1 MAALRVVLEE
11 GVKTFLIWMGVGL
24 LLGVSAASQEPE
36 RNGLDVQKAR
46 SVHVSGR
53 AKKVYYTHTWD
64 LSGLPDYKP
73 EQIASGTIREWGSNY
88 FADSNLNEYWETEFH
103 KSQPDVKFDVHMRTA
118 LEAAPALATGVAD
131 LAACRLFTFSDE
143 ELYER
148 AFNHEPLRILIA
160 TGSYDVPGWSPAL
173 AVATNKENPISQLT
187 MQQLD
192 GIFGA
197 ARTGGYQGTTWHTEA
212 ARTAAGNIRTWG
224 QLGLT
229 GKWKDAP
236 IHVYGLNLEYG
247 MARDFQQMVFQGGDK
262 WAESL
267 QEYANYAG
275 ADGTLKIA
283 AEQLMIDLSKDPYGI
298 GYSGVMFLTPQTKT
312 LAIAPK
318 AGAPAVPL
326 TIETLQARTYPM
338 LLEVYFYLDREPGKS
353 VDPKLKEFLRFVLS
367 KDGQEAIVKDGKYL
381 PLTKEAVQEQLKKLE

>member
-1 MAALRVVLEE
+1 MNRSIAVAGLSLLFSVTLAA
-11 GVKTFLIWMGVGL
+11 
-24 LLGVSAASQEPE
+24 QE

-46 SVHVSGR
+46 TAHVSGR
-53 AKKVYYTHTWD
+53 AKKVYYTHPWD

-73 EQIASGTIREWGSNY
+73 QQVVSGTIREWGSNY
-88 FADSNLNEYWETEFH
+88 FADSNLNDYWETEFH

-131 LAACRLFTFSDE
+131 LAACRLFTFSEE

-148 AFNHEPLRILIA
+148 AFDHEPLRILIA

-173 AVATNKENPISQLT
+173 AVVTNKDNPISQLT
-187 MQQLD
+187 VQQLD

-197 ARTGGYQGTTWHTEA
+197 ARSGGYQGTTWHTEA
-212 ARTAAGNIRTWG
+212 ARTAAQNIRTWG

-229 GKWKDAP
+229 GKWKNAP

-262 WAESL
+262 WSESL

-275 ADGTLKIA
+275 PDGTLKIA
-283 AEQLMIDLSKDPYGI
+283 AEQLTVDLSKDPYGI

-312 LAIAPK
+312 IALAEKP
-318 AGAPAVPL
+318 GAPSVPL
-326 TIETLQARTYPM
+326 TIETVQDRTYPL
-338 LLEVYFYLDREPGKS
+338 LLEVYFYLDRTPGKP

-367 KDGQEAIVKDGKYL
+367 KQGQEAIVKDGKYL
-381 PLTKEAVQEQLKKLE
+381 PLTKAVVEEQLKKLE

>member
-1 MAALRVVLEE
+1 MKYAGAAVCLSLLASLPVL
-11 GVKTFLIWMGVGL
+11 
-24 LLGVSAASQEPE
+24 AQE
-36 RNGLDVQKAR
+36 RDGLDVQKAR
-46 SVHVSGR
+46 TAHVAGR
-53 AKKVYYTHTWD
+53 AKRVYYTHPWD

-73 EQIASGTIREWGSNY
+73 QQTVSGTIREWGSNY
-88 FADSNLNEYWETEFH
+88 FADSNLNDYWEAEFH
-103 KSQPDVKFDVHMRTA
+103 KSQSEVKFDVHMRTA

-131 LAACRLFTFSDE
+131 IAACRLFTFSDE

-173 AVATNKENPISQLT
+173 AVVTNKDNPISQIT
-187 MQQLD
+187 MEQLD

-197 ARTGGYQGTTWHTEA
+197 ARTGGYQGTTWHPEA
-212 ARTAAGNIRTWG
+212 ARDASKDIRTWG

-262 WAESL
+262 WTESL

-275 ADGTLKIA
+275 PDGTLKIA
-283 AEQLMIDLSKDPYGI
+283 AEQLMIDLAKDPYGI
-298 GYSGVMFLTPQTKT
+298 GYSGVMFLNPQTKT
-312 LAIAPK
+312 LSVAEKP
-318 AGAPAVPL
+318 GGPFVSP
-326 TIETLQARTYPM
+326 TIETVQNRTYPM
-338 LLEVYFYLDREPGKS
+338 LLEVYFYLDREPGKPI
-353 VDPKLKEFLRFVLS
+353 DPKLKEFLRFVLS
-367 KDGQEAIVKDGKYL
+367 RQGQEAIARDGKYL
-381 PLTKEAVQEQLKKLE
+381 PLTKEAVEEQLKKLD

>member
-1 MAALRVVLEE
+1 MNR
-11 GVKTFLIWMGVGL
+11 L
-24 LLGVSAASQEPE
+24 LLSVSLSLLVCVPGMSQE

-46 SVHVSGR
+46 TAHVSGR
-53 AKKVYYTHTWD
+53 AKRVYYTHPWD

-73 EQIASGTIREWGSNY
+73 QQIVSGTIREWGSNY
-88 FADSNLNEYWETEFH
+88 FADSDLNEYWETEFH
-103 KSQPDVKFDVHMRTA
+103 KWEPDVKFDVHMRTA
-118 LEAAPALATGVAD
+118 LEAAPALATGVAN
-131 LAACRLFTFSDE
+131 LAACRLFTFSEE

-173 AVATNKENPISQLT
+173 AVVTNKDNPISKLT
-187 MQQLD
+187 LKQLD

-197 ARTGGYQGTTWHTEA
+197 ARSGGYQGTTWHPEA
-212 ARTAAGNIRTWG
+212 ARTEAENIRTWG

-229 GKWKDAP
+229 GKWKNAP

-262 WAESL
+262 WTESL

-275 ADGTLKIA
+275 SDGTLKIA
-283 AEQLMIDLSKDPYGI
+283 AEQLMLDLSKDPYGI

-312 LAIAPK
+312 IALAEKP
-318 AGAPAVPL
+318 GSPYVPL
-326 TIETLQARTYPM
+326 TIENLQNRTYPM
-338 LLEVYFYLDREPGKS
+338 LLEVYFYLDRVPGQP

-367 KDGQEAIVKDGKYL
+367 RQGQEAITRDGKYL
-381 PLTKEAVQEQLKKLE
+381 PLTEEAVEEQLKKLE

>member
-1 MAALRVVLEE
+1 MNRLIVLAVLCFVV
-11 GVKTFLIWMGVGL
+11 
-24 LLGVSAASQEPE
+24 AASSLAQE

-46 SVHVSGR
+46 TAHVSGR
-53 AKKVYYTHTWD
+53 AKRVYYTHPWD

-73 EQIASGTIREWGSNY
+73 QQIVAGTIREWGSNY
-88 FADSNLNEYWETEFH
+88 FADSDLNENWETEFH
-103 KSQPDVKFDVHMRTA
+103 KWEPDVKFDVHMRTA

-131 LAACRLFTFSDE
+131 LAACRLFTFSEE

-148 AFNHEPLRILIA
+148 VFNHEPLRILIA

-173 AVATNKENPISQLT
+173 AIVANKNNPISQLT
-187 MQQLD
+187 LKQLD

-197 ARTGGYQGTTWHTEA
+197 ARSGGYEGTTWHPEA
-212 ARTAAGNIRTWG
+212 RRTAAEDIRTWG

-229 GKWKDAP
+229 GKWKNAP

-262 WAESL
+262 WTESL

-275 ADGTLKIA
+275 PDGNLKIA
-283 AEQLMIDLSKDPYGI
+283 AEQLMVDLSRDPYGI

-312 LAIAPK
+312 LALAEK
-318 AGAPAVPL
+318 AGLPFVPL
-326 TIETLQARTYPM
+326 TIENVQNRTYPM
-338 LLEVYFYLDREPGKS
+338 LLEVYFYLDRVPGQA

-367 KDGQEAIVKDGKYL
+367 RQGQEAIARDGKFL
-381 PLTKEAVQEQLKKLE
+381 PLTKEAVEEQLRKLE

>member
-1 MAALRVVLEE
+1 MVRLASA
-11 GVKTFLIWMGVGL
+11 MGLTL
-24 LLGVSAASQEPE
+24 LLSTTALGQE

-46 SVHVSGR
+46 TAHVTGR
-53 AKKVYYTHTWD
+53 AKRVYYTRAWD

-73 EQIASGTIREWGSNY
+73 EEVVSGTIREWGSNY
-88 FADSNLNEYWETEFH
+88 FADSNLNQYWEDEFH
-103 KSQPDVKFDVHMRTA
+103 KSQPNVRFDVHMRTA

-131 LAACRLFTFSDE
+131 IAACRLFTFSEE

-148 AFNHEPLRILIA
+148 VFNHEPLRILIA

-173 AVATNKENPISQLT
+173 AVVTNKENPISHLT
-187 MQQLD
+187 LQQLD
-192 GIFGA
+192 AIFGA
-197 ARTGGYQGTTWHTEA
+197 PRSGGYQGTTWHPEA
-212 ARTAAGNIRTWG
+212 ARSASENIRTWG

-275 ADGTLKIA
+275 PDGSLKIA
-283 AEQLMIDLSKDPYGI
+283 AEQLMADLSKDPYGI
-298 GYSGVMFLTPQTKT
+298 GYSGVMFMTPQTKT
-312 LAIAPK
+312 LALAAK
-318 AGAPAVPL
+318 AGAPYVPL
-326 TIETLQARTYPM
+326 TMENVQNRSYPL
-338 LLEVYFYLDREPGKS
+338 LLEVYFYLDRKPGQP

-367 KDGQEAIVKDGKYL
+367 REGQEAIAKDGKYL
-381 PLTKEAVQEQLKKLE
+381 PLTKEAVEEQLRKLE

>member
-1 MAALRVVLEE
+1 MKYAGAAVCLSLLASLPVL
-11 GVKTFLIWMGVGL
+11 
-24 LLGVSAASQEPE
+24 AQE
-36 RNGLDVQKAR
+36 RDGLDVQKAR
-46 SVHVSGR
+46 TAHVAGR
-53 AKKVYYTHTWD
+53 AKRVYYTHPWD

-73 EQIASGTIREWGSNY
+73 QQTVSGTIREWGSNY
-88 FADSNLNEYWETEFH
+88 FADSNLNDYWETEFH
-103 KSQPDVKFDVHMRTA
+103 KSQPNVKFDVHMRTA

-131 LAACRLFTFSDE
+131 IAACRLFTFSDE

-173 AVATNKENPISQLT
+173 AVVTNKDNPISQIT
-187 MQQLD
+187 MEQLD

-197 ARTGGYQGTTWHTEA
+197 ARTGGYQGTTWHPEA
-212 ARTAAGNIRTWG
+212 ARDASKDIRTWG

-262 WAESL
+262 WTESL

-275 ADGTLKIA
+275 PDGTLKIA
-283 AEQLMIDLSKDPYGI
+283 AEQLMIDLAKDPYGI
-298 GYSGVMFLTPQTKT
+298 GYSGVMFLNPQTKT
-312 LAIAPK
+312 LAV
-318 AGAPAVPL
+318 AGKPGGPYVSP
-326 TIETLQARTYPM
+326 TIETVQNRTYPM
-338 LLEVYFYLDREPGKS
+338 LLEVYFYLDREPGKPI
-353 VDPKLKEFLRFVLS
+353 DPKLKEFLRFVLS
-367 KDGQEAIVKDGKYL
+367 RQGQEAIARDGKYL
-381 PLTKEAVQEQLKKLE
+381 PLTKQAVEEQLKKLE

>member
-1 MAALRVVLEE
+1 MRPILVLIACA
-11 GVKTFLIWMGVGL
+11 FLSGAPL
-24 LLGVSAASQEPE
+24 TAQE

-46 SVHVSGR
+46 ATHVESR
-53 AKKVYYTHTWD
+53 AKRVYYTHPWD

-73 EQIASGTIREWGSNY
+73 QQMVSGTIREWGSNY
-88 FADSNLNEYWETEFH
+88 FADSNLNQYWETEFH
-103 KSQPDVKFDVHMRTA
+103 KWQPNVTFDVHMRTA

-148 AFNHEPLRILIA
+148 AFNHEPLRMLIA

-173 AVATNKENPISQLT
+173 AVVVNKENPISQLT
-187 MQQLD
+187 VQQLD

-197 ARTGGYQGTTWHTEA
+197 ARSGGYQVTTWHPEA
-212 ARTAAGNIRTWG
+212 ARTAAADIRTWG

-229 GKWKDAP
+229 GKWKNAP

-262 WAESL
+262 WTESL

-275 ADGTLKIA
+275 PDGKLKIA
-283 AEQLMIDLSKDPYGI
+283 AEQLMVDLSKDPLGI
-298 GYSGVMFLTPQTKT
+298 GYSGVMFMTPQTKT
-312 LAIAPK
+312 LAIAEKP
-318 AGAPAVPL
+318 GAPFVPL
-326 TIETLQARTYPM
+326 TIENVQNRSYPM
-338 LLEVYFYLDREPGKS
+338 LLEVYFYLDRVPGQP

-367 KDGQEAIVKDGKYL
+367 RQGQEAIVKDGKYL
-381 PLTKEAVQEQLKKLE
+381 PLTKEAVEEQLKKLE

>member
-1 MAALRVVLEE
+1 MPRLILAA
-11 GVKTFLIWMGVGL
+11 ICL
-24 LLGVSAASQEPE
+24 LVSLTAQAQE

-46 SVHVSGR
+46 SEHVSGR
-53 AKKVYYTHTWD
+53 AKRVYYTHPWD

-73 EQIASGTIREWGSNY
+73 QQIVSGTIREWGSNY
-88 FADSNLNEYWETEFH
+88 FADSNLNQYWETEFH
-103 KSQPDVKFDVHMRTA
+103 KSQPDVKFDIHMRTA

-131 LAACRLFTFSDE
+131 LVACRLFTFSDE

-173 AVATNKENPISQLT
+173 AVVTNKETPISQLT

-197 ARTGGYQGTTWHTEA
+197 ARSGGYQGTTWHPEA
-212 ARTAAGNIRTWG
+212 GRTAARNIRTWG

-229 GKWKDAP
+229 GKWKNAP

-262 WAESL
+262 WTESL
-267 QEYANYAG
+267 QEYANYA
-275 ADGTLKIA
+275 APDGTLKIA
-283 AEQLMIDLSKDPYGI
+283 ADQLMIDLSKDPYGI

-312 LAIAPK
+312 LSIAAKPD
-318 AGAPAVPL
+318 GPFVPL
-326 TIETLQARTYPM
+326 TIENVQNRTYPM
-338 LLEVYFYLDREPGKS
+338 LLEVYFYLDRTPGQP

-367 KDGQEAIVKDGKYL
+367 RQGQEAITKDGKYL
-381 PLTKEAVQEQLKKLE
+381 PLTREAVEEQLKKLD

>member
-1 MAALRVVLEE
+1 MNR
-11 GVKTFLIWMGVGL
+11 LIPFVGITL
-24 LLGVSAASQEPE
+24 LVSAPALAQE

-46 SVHVSGR
+46 SEHVSGR
-53 AKKVYYTHTWD
+53 AKRVYYTHPWD
-64 LSGLPDYKP
+64 ISGLPDYKP
-73 EQIASGTIREWGSNY
+73 ERVVSGTIREWGSNY
-88 FADSNLNEYWETEFH
+88 FADSNLNDYWETEFH

-148 AFNHEPLRILIA
+148 AFNHEPVRILIA

-173 AVATNKENPISQLT
+173 AVVTNKENPISQLT

-197 ARTGGYQGTTWHTEA
+197 ARSGGYQGTTWHPEA
-212 ARTAAGNIRTWG
+212 GRTAAANIRTWG

-229 GKWKDAP
+229 GKWKNAP

-247 MARDFQQMVFQGGDK
+247 MARDFQQMVFEGGDK
-262 WAESL
+262 WTESL
-267 QEYANYAG
+267 QEYANYAAPG
-275 ADGTLKIA
+275 GTLKIA
-283 AEQLMIDLSKDPYGI
+283 ADQLMIDLSKDPYGI

-312 LAIAPK
+312 LAIAAK
-318 AGAPAVPL
+318 SGAPYVPL
-326 TIETLQARTYPM
+326 TIENLQNRTYPM
-338 LLEVYFYLDREPGKS
+338 LLEVYFYLDRVPGQP

-367 KDGQEAIVKDGKYL
+367 RQGQEAIAKDGKYL
-381 PLTKEAVQEQLKKLE
+381 PLTKEAVEDQLRKLE

>member
-1 MAALRVVLEE
+1 MKRMICFA
-11 GVKTFLIWMGVGL
+11 GICL
-24 LLGVSAASQEPE
+24 LFSVSAAAQE

-46 SVHVSGR
+46 SAHVSGR
-53 AKKVYYTHTWD
+53 AKKVYYTHPWD

-73 EQIASGTIREWGSNY
+73 QQQASGTIREWGSNY
-88 FADSNLNEYWETEFH
+88 FADSNLNDYWETEFH

-173 AVATNKENPISQLT
+173 AIVTNKENPISKLT
-187 MQQLD
+187 MEQLD

-197 ARTGGYQGTTWHTEA
+197 ERTGGYQGTTWHTDA
-212 ARTAAGNIRTWG
+212 ARPASANIRTWG

-229 GKWKDAP
+229 GKWKNAP

-247 MARDFQQMVFQGGDK
+247 MARDFQTMVFHGGDK

-267 QEYANYAG
+267 QEYANYA
-275 ADGTLKIA
+275 APDGTLKIA
-283 AEQLMIDLSKDPYGI
+283 AEQLMLDLSKDPYGI

-312 LAIAPK
+312 LAVADKASAPY
-318 AGAPAVPL
+318 VPL
-326 TIETLQARTYPM
+326 TMENVQNRTYPM
-338 LLEVYFYLDREPGKS
+338 LLEVYFYLDRVPGQP

-367 KDGQEAIVKDGKYL
+367 RQGQEAIVKDGKYL
-381 PLTKEAVQEQLKKLE
+381 PLTKEAVEEQLKKLE

>member
-1 MAALRVVLEE
+1 MICFA
-11 GVKTFLIWMGVGL
+11 GICL
-24 LLGVSAASQEPE
+24 LFSVSAAAQE

-46 SVHVSGR
+46 SAHVSGR
-53 AKKVYYTHTWD
+53 AKKVYYTHPWD

-73 EQIASGTIREWGSNY
+73 QQQASGTIREWGSNY
-88 FADSNLNEYWETEFH
+88 FADSNLNDYWETEFH
-103 KSQPDVKFDVHMRTA
+103 KSQPGVKFDVRMRTA

-173 AVATNKENPISQLT
+173 AIVTNKENPISKLT
-187 MQQLD
+187 MEQLD

-197 ARTGGYQGTTWHTEA
+197 ERTGGYQGTTWHTDA
-212 ARTAAGNIRTWG
+212 ARPASANIRTWG

-229 GKWKDAP
+229 GKWKEAP

-247 MARDFQQMVFQGGDK
+247 MARDFQTMVFHGGDK
-262 WAESL
+262 WTESL
-267 QEYANYAG
+267 QEYANYA
-275 ADGTLKIA
+275 APDGMLKIA
-283 AEQLMIDLSKDPYGI
+283 AEQLMLDLSKDPYGI

-312 LAIAPK
+312 LAVAEK
-318 AGAPAVPL
+318 ASVPSVPL
-326 TIETLQARTYPM
+326 TMENVQNRSYPM
-338 LLEVYFYLDREPGKS
+338 LLEVYFYLDRVPGQPI
-353 VDPKLKEFLRFVLS
+353 DPKLKEFLRFVLS
-367 KDGQEAIVKDGKYL
+367 RQGQEAIVKDGKYL
-381 PLTKEAVQEQLKKLE
+381 PLTKEAVEEQLKKLE

>member
-1 MAALRVVLEE
+1 MKRNLVLLVYLASTIA
-11 GVKTFLIWMGVGL
+11 GASVAG
-24 LLGVSAASQEPE
+24 SQE
-36 RNGLDVQKAR
+36 RDGLDVQKAR
-46 SVHVSGR
+46 SAHVAGR
-53 AKKVYYTHTWD
+53 AKRAYYAHPWD
-64 LSGLPDYKP
+64 LSELPNYKP
-73 EQIASGTIREWGSNY
+73 EQVVAGTIREWGSNY

-103 KSQPDVKFDVHMRTA
+103 KSQPDIKFDVHMRTA

-131 LAACRLFTFSDE
+131 LAACRLFTFSEE

-173 AVATNKENPISQLT
+173 AVVTNKDNPISQLT
-187 MQQLD
+187 LAQLD

-197 ARTGGYQGTTWHTEA
+197 ARSGGYQGTTWHPEA
-212 ARTAAGNIRTWG
+212 ARSAKQDIRTWG

-247 MARDFQQMVFQGGDK
+247 MARDFQQMVFHGGDK
-262 WAESL
+262 WSESL
-267 QEYANYAG
+267 QEYANYAA

-283 AEQLMIDLSKDPYGI
+283 AEQLMIDLAKDPYGI
-298 GYSGVMFLTPQTKT
+298 GYSGVMFLNPQTKT
-312 LAIAPK
+312 LALAEKP
-318 AGAPAVPL
+318 GGPFVPL
-326 TIETLQARTYPM
+326 TIETIQNRTYPM
-338 LLEVYFYLDREPGKS
+338 LLEVYFYLDRVPGKP

-367 KDGQEAIVKDGKYL
+367 REGQAAIAKDGKYL
-381 PLTKEAVQEQLKKLE
+381 PLTRAAVDQQLKKLE